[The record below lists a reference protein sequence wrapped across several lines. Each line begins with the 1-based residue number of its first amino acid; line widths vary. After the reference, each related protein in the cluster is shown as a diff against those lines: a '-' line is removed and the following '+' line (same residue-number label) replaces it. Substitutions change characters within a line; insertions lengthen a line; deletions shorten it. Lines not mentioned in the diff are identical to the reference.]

1 MMTFARLSWVCI
13 EDPCPTIQCLVHVL
27 FHSCEWHSFWWV
39 FINIETMFCSEEY
52 PLFLPRQGGHGTSVD
67 GNSEFSK
74 SVGSNFGLSSM
85 ENLRSDHLGSR
96 GTLVN
101 YRGASSSPWDTHP
114 GVQRGIKILQ
124 RSVGC
129 ICTYGF
135 GLLSLPVPLDLST
148 FDACTE
154 LLLYLS
160 SKEARIRFVNLT
172 FSLHVLPPC
181 HTHV

>member
-1 MMTFARLSWVCI
+1 
-13 EDPCPTIQCLVHVL
+13 
-27 FHSCEWHSFWWV
+27 
-39 FINIETMFCSEEY
+39 MFCSEEY
-52 PLFLPRQGGHGTSVD
+52 PLFLPRQGGRRTSVD
-67 GNSEFSK
+67 GNSELSK

-85 ENLRSDHLGSR
+85 ENPRSDHLGSR

-101 YRGASSSPWDTHP
+101 YRGASSSPRDTHP
-114 GVQRGIKILQ
+114 GVQWGIKNLQ

-135 GLLSLPVPLDLST
+135 GLLSLPVPSDLST
-148 FDACTE
+148 FDAFTE

-160 SKEARIRFVNLT
+160 SKEARMRFVNLT
-172 FSLHVLPPC
+172 FSLHVLPSC

>member
-1 MMTFARLSWVCI
+1 
-13 EDPCPTIQCLVHVL
+13 
-27 FHSCEWHSFWWV
+27 
-39 FINIETMFCSEEY
+39 
-52 PLFLPRQGGHGTSVD
+52 
-67 GNSEFSK
+67 
-74 SVGSNFGLSSM
+74 M
-85 ENLRSDHLGSR
+85 ENLRSVHLGSR

-101 YRGASSSPWDTHP
+101 YRGASSSPWDAHP

-124 RSVGC
+124 RSVG

-135 GLLSLPVPLDLST
+135 GLLSLPVPSDLST
-148 FDACTE
+148 FDAFTE

-172 FSLHVLPPC
+172 FSLHVLPSC